1 LLLHYI
7 QWNWHLSVAIRI
19 RFARNQFVLKFA
31 LIQILGSSKPYLK
44 AGWRSPSEWRT
55 TSRLFRCVV
64 RSLECQ
70 TTRSVVQLI
79 GWQFVPT
86 MFVYNRNDARNYKK
100 YHVYNYKS
108 KPSIRS
114 RSNSPR
120 NRVSFMCNRR
130 IKSIGRNLSPDPINI
145 HFSRTIPLELILFA
159 LIASQCN
166 PTLLPAFLQPSPK
179 HGCYQRERMQNRKQD
194 FRDLR

>member
-1 LLLHYI
+1 MQNVDIVPVRASNVGLDVIVQARMFRGPTDWLTIRANNVRICNYTIEMMPETTKVPCLQLQI
-7 QWNWHLSVAIRI
+7 QTQH
-19 RFARNQFVLKFA
+19 
-31 LIQILGSSKPYLK
+31 
-44 AGWRSPSEWRT
+44 
-55 TSRLFRCVV
+55 
-64 RSLECQ
+64 
-70 TTRSVVQLI
+70 
-79 GWQFVPT
+79 
-86 MFVYNRNDARNYKK
+86 
-100 YHVYNYKS
+100 
-108 KPSIRS
+108 

-120 NRVSFMCNRR
+120 NFVLFMCNRR
-130 IKSIGRNLSPDPINI
+130 IKSIGRNLSPDAINI